1 MKKTTKYFLVLLPPV
16 LAVAVTIVFNPTLL
30 KGSEG
35 WTQAVLLGLVYGVF
49 AGGLLRTLDD

>member
-1 MKKTTKYFLVLLPPV
+1 MKKAMKFFLVLLPPI

-30 KGSEG
+30 KGIEG

-49 AGGLLRTLDD
+49 AGGLLRMLDD